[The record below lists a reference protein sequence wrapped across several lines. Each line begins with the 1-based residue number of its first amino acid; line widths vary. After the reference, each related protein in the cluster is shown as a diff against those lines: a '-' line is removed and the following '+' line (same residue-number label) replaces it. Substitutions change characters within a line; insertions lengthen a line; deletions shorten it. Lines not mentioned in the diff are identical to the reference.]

1 MNAARWRLGLL
12 ATSLTALLVACGGGG
27 GQVEPFK
34 PTRLLSF
41 GDESSLVLPDG
52 RRYGISD
59 FKRNA
64 TDGTIIAPATLDCA
78 ASPMWTQTLANNF
91 GLVMAA
97 CNPEA
102 KTVTA
107 FQYATLGAKVA
118 DIKTQVDQHLASG
131 TVGPKDLITIMAGSN
146 DVVELYQQ
154 YPALTEAQIK
164 DQLTARARSLAAQVN
179 RLANANGR
187 IVVSTIA
194 DLGLTPYG
202 LAQKAANTDTDR
214 AALLSRL
221 TQTFNTAMRLDLLN
235 DGRLIGLVL
244 LDESISQVVRF
255 PSLQSLANVTAA
267 ACATPLPNCTTSTL
281 VADANANSWLWADAQ
296 RLSPRGQ
303 ALLGQLAL
311 TRAVNNPF

>member
-34 PTRLLSF
+34 PTRLLAF

-52 RRYGISD
+52 RRYGIND
-59 FKRNA
+59 FKRSA
-64 TDGTIIAPATLDCA
+64 TDGTVITPATLDCSA
-78 ASPMWTQTLANNF
+78 HATWTQTMAANF
-91 GLVMAA
+91 GLVLAA

-107 FQYATLGAKVA
+107 FQYAANNAKVA
-118 DIKTQVDQHLASG
+118 DIKTQVDQHFASG
-131 TVGPKDLITIMAGSN
+131 TVGPKDLITVMAGTN

-164 DQLTARARSLAAQVN
+164 DQLTVRGRALAAQVN

-187 IVVSTIA
+187 IVVSTIP
-194 DLGLTPYG
+194 DVGLTPYG

-221 TQTFNTAMRLDLLN
+221 TETFNTAMRLDLLN

-255 PSLQSLANVTAA
+255 PSLQSLVNVTAG
-267 ACATPLPNCTTSTL
+267 ACATAVPDCTTTTL
-281 VADANANSWLWADAQ
+281 VADANANTWLWADHL
-296 RLSPRGQ
+296 RLSPKGQ
-303 ALLGQLAL
+303 GLLGQLAL